1 MTYEERIER
10 LKKRVNYQ
18 GSPEYIISTAE
29 EESARDRLTEIRNK
43 YSSEAKQ
50 KEQEI
55 SSGQYNAT
63 AYSAAVK
70 AAQIKN
76 NSKITATSSSLT
88 AKNYEQQK
96 EELKNEKKEALGSRI
111 STWFNNIGTHINVNA
126 TDEEKKKASL
136 NYQNAKNE
144 HQQLSDALDTLKENK
159 WTSSQEKNAKLI
171 SSNSELQKLVEQ
183 ARNAKIN
190 ADSAQSTSNVFKNY
204 SDPNNPA
211 SNLAVQEQQKTYQ
224 TAYKKYSDIVSK
236 INDLGYDAESLI
248 DTYTRQKNLEET
260 EQFTGEVSKFAD
272 EHPILASG
280 AYVALNSAQTAALP
294 EIIEKGIESKINDE
308 YIPIDVNSGKFG
320 ATNIRDTIAET
331 TSANIEDEV
340 NEKTD
345 SEFLAGA
352 SSFLY
357 RTGLSMGDFASLA
370 ALPKSVSL
378 AIMGSS
384 AAATTAKDATER
396 GISADDALATATAA
410 AAAEIFFE
418 KFSLEGLQ
426 ALKASGKTGIKN
438 AVKDILKQSFTEGSE
453 EFFTDISNAITD
465 QIINGSDSAL
475 SQQYKSLIENGA
487 TSTEAKKQVAVDFGK
502 QLGQSFLGG
511 AISGGVMG
519 SGATL
524 LNNIEANSAY
534 RAEGAAI
541 KNMGTDAVTAV
552 INEGLAQKNTSPAY
566 KAASDMLTKNA
577 ETDTFEANLDVSNKK
592 LGQLQQLNVQAND
605 ISEFSKAVSNEH
617 NAKSLVDTFS
627 KIAQGENISNKEASE
642 ILSNKTARQ
651 ALGNITDI
659 DYIDNGNISSKKLI
673 NEVSKAYRA
682 SSMGT
687 FSAATPIISSE
698 KARNY
703 INNGISYSHRIG
715 AETKSDTI
723 DKNIVLADGSS
734 DVINSIDSVHNGK
747 VYVKTSGGQV
757 LSADDIR
764 FNDITSEE
772 LYKSARVY
780 GNTKTAKAYVFA
792 YNDSTYNG
800 SVADYN
806 AGFNAV
812 YKAQKLGKTFQQ
824 AYNYAI
830 ESGSHITELQAQTAY
845 EAALTEDDTNIFG
858 SSNETVIF
866 DEAKSAKFNR
876 ALKSRTKAGATVIAE
891 NEITEYQQAE
901 ISLINEYA
909 KSINKEV
916 IVVDDTEEI
925 GRPSSNGFYE
935 NGKIVLALNNSGNM
949 LSAYFGHELF
959 HSVKQSNPTQAKEL
973 QDYIINRLKEKES
986 YNYEKRFASLADL
999 YKENLERKT
1008 DTEIEEYI
1016 NEEISANACFTV
1028 LSDEDNFVNLVKENK
1043 SLAQRV
1049 RDFFADFIQTIRNAL
1064 VKISKSNPEY
1074 RALEGDIEAKQKI
1087 LEMFDAA
1094 LNSKQKNNTTRN
1106 DSVKY
1111 SLAENFDSEFDKVIN
1126 GDDYYK
1132 NNVFIIGK
1140 MPSLYKKFGID
1151 TSLDLTVTSK
1161 HLKNAVKEKNDEK
1174 HYHGLSKEII
1184 KNAVLKLAEPA
1195 FVTFNENGVLYVTVS
1210 VTDSDNLPIMF
1221 IVKPN
1226 GMVQIKQRR
1235 IHSNHS
1241 LSIYGR
1247 NNTFSFINKQF
1258 FDHKMILA
1266 NKNEATLI
1274 GQVLGKQFSDQ
1285 LFNSDFT
1292 NNIAEYKNTVN
1303 TNNMQG
1309 ERKYSLKRDSEG
1321 NKLSEQQQVYFKDS
1335 KVRDEDGNLLVVY
1348 HGTEENFTVFDRTN
1362 ERANMDIPGDFFSP
1376 WKTDAQGYRSKLSA
1390 YYLNIKNP
1398 APEAVAYK
1406 ALNKFKGQNYAG
1418 IKAREYL
1425 EEMGYDGVNN
1435 SNEEYIAF
1443 YPEQIKLVDNVAPAD
1458 NSDIRYLFKEQSD
1471 YSYDTLVSKPD
1482 MTVTVINDKKNYS
1495 PGKTTRENVV
1505 NAALVSAQ
1513 SVGRKDGNGNTLV
1526 YVNDTDT
1533 EVLLSKRGL
1542 RHSLDRRLS
1551 IIAPVTEN
1559 IGPII
1564 KNSIKINELVPEFE
1578 TIKNSYVLIGI
1589 AKNKNNEPYVVSFVV
1604 NRASNEVMSV
1614 DVLYAVNA
1622 KTEPAGSLSPE
1633 LSSQSDVSLT
1643 GSTISISKL
1652 LDYVNKYYPDILPE
1666 DVLRHY
1672 GFSSRPGGT
1681 IGESALYSLKEK
1693 YFYSNILK
1701 DNADVEEFD
1710 ETGYNIINTTGK
1722 KGYSKIKS
1730 EIMTWDA
1737 DRHLNEIRCGYL
1749 GGSFIIYKMLDTDSR
1764 DIILYR
1770 PKSAFAKTE
1779 YAKIRRQ
1786 YNDNGRKFARPDDV
1800 VKVIRNKRNGSNDN
1814 NSLSGQKSGEY
1825 RENDKLHN
1833 STVREKGHSDGRRNA
1848 ENGNNDNLSKGRY
1861 SLKEKYY
1868 DSNILNE
1875 NVDVEEFDET
1885 GYSIINTTGKKGYS
1899 KLKSEVMT
1907 WDGDR
1912 YLDEIRLIRIDDRF
1926 YIYKML
1932 SDDTRDV
1939 IIYKPRSNQAK
1950 ELYKEM
1956 RENYVVRNYRR
1967 PVDAIEI
1974 VRIKHGHGNGNNV
1987 LFRRQPG
1994 ESKSDDKFHNSQIR
2008 GKRHGDG
2015 RRDAE
2020 NDHNDNLQKGRY
2032 SLKDEYFDSNILK
2045 ENEELKEAADDVLNM
2060 LQLVSTEN
2068 SELRKAFD
2076 IRTVRSVE
2084 DSSVAKVAA
2093 FLKKQY
2099 DSTYKKSDLVSNLAG
2114 LYNYISNAGEDID
2127 NEYIWRTAKDISA
2140 NILANTYFKDTTM
2153 YDDSKQL
2160 RDYIRSQTIRVSDSV
2175 KNDITDYNAFRKRN
2189 FGRMRLSSD
2198 SGIPLDTI
2206 YRELSSENP
2215 EFFPPDAVLSEQLE
2229 NIENFFVSTA
2239 PVYYNGAEMI
2249 AEGNGLSLDEY
2260 SNIVASD
2267 IFDQYFNVPEVK
2279 SFVSEKNIQEL
2290 NELQK
2295 SYETQIEDMR
2305 SIYRERYEEQLRSL
2319 REENQQR
2326 IDKLKEQNDKTLSRL
2341 TEKHLDEMAKQKAH
2355 FKDISKRGT
2364 QRRNASKLRESIRRS
2379 LKKIAK
2385 LGASADKKN
2394 HIPNSIIDS
2403 VKSLVDVINLD
2414 NTKKDELIS
2423 VRLNRIKTSFDTA
2436 KNNSEY
2442 TDISEA
2448 YNDFIEN
2455 EIIELQA
2462 KTEGKTL
2469 KQLTN
2474 DDLESIDRVL
2484 KATVKAI
2491 SNINKLF
2498 KKGRTDTVNNYANSV
2513 KSELSAYG
2521 KEKIFDGVLRSFA
2534 YNSMKPEYFFEYLG
2548 SDTLLELY
2556 NDLRN
2561 GEDTWAV
2568 DVNEAKNKADK
2579 IRKKYDWNNW
2589 RDETLTF
2596 STISGDIELDLQ
2608 ERLAIYANSL
2618 GEHTKSHLLGGGFKY
2633 QPKKPHGLEKLKKQ
2647 KNDNQAHKLSEE
2659 DVITIVDTLTDEQTS
2674 YVKEMID
2681 YMSTEMARK
2690 GNDVSKELYDVELF
2704 KEDTYYPA
2712 KVDRESIVVSSKEV
2726 RPEKQIKN
2734 AGFTNAAVV
2743 NAKQPIILMN
2753 FDDVWATH
2761 IDEMAKYHAF
2771 VLPLDNFDR
2780 VFNSYQVVDDKY
2792 ESVKEFIKNS
2802 FGSKA
2807 VNYIDDLIRDINGG
2821 IIQETGVDI
2830 ISKLTGLF
2838 KKNAVF
2844 ASISVVVQQPSAI
2857 GRALSEIDTKYLAK
2871 STGKGFDRK
2880 LYEEMKRYA
2889 PVAQIKEMGYFDT
2902 NMAQSTVEF
2911 LNSRNYETVKEK
2923 VSAFVKDGS
2932 FRDDALS
2939 FFASKV
2945 DEITWTQIW
2954 QAVKCETENKYPG
2967 LSKEDNFKTAGKRFT
2982 EIITKTQVYDSVFS
2996 RSGLMRSRDLAVKN
3010 AMAFMAEPT
3019 TALNM
3024 FTNAIVQ
3031 VKRGKM
3037 SKTHGAKVLD
3047 SLVASSVL
3055 NSLLQSIVTSARNV
3069 DPDDDKE
3076 WAEIYLAHLLPNF
3089 IENVNPLNQIAFV
3102 KDIVNIFKGY
3112 DVERADMNLFSDFV
3126 DAFRK
3131 LNNDKVSVEDKITGF
3146 AGAISAFLGIPLKN
3160 IIRDVK
3166 ASFNTAESLL
3176 NGVKF
3181 NSTESYEVFEEEM
3194 NSTLGFEL
3202 FKPDFDKAVRA
3213 IKKGNY
3219 SDYEKYAE
3227 NVYGSN
3233 QAYDLLYEVLKKYGY
3248 KSDEYQKAESLC
3260 ISVKKE
3266 NGVANPN
3273 PLNSIKN
3280 KCIKEYSGLKQNGTY
3295 AQAEEARQR
3304 CIQVYGSADDVA
3316 KALEKYEKSN
3326 KN

>member
-70 AAQIKN
+70 AARIKN

-111 STWFNNIGTHINVNA
+111 STWFKNIGTHINANA

-159 WTSSQEKNAKLI
+159 WTSSQEKNAQLI

-272 EHPILASG
+272 EHPVLASG
-280 AYVALNSAQTAALP
+280 AYVALNSAQAAALP

-357 RTGLSMGDFASLA
+357 QTGLSMGDFASLV

-747 VYVKTSGGQV
+747 VYVKTSAGQV

-800 SVADYN
+800 SAADYN

-845 EAALTEDDTNIFG
+845 EAALTEDDTNISG

-959 HSVKQSNPTQAKEL
+959 HNVKQSNPTQAKEL

-986 YNYEKRFASLADL
+986 YNYEKRFASLVDL

-1043 SLAQRV
+1043 SLAQKV

-1087 LEMFDAA
+1087 LEMFDSA
-1094 LNSKQKNNTTRN
+1094 LNSKQKNNTTDN
-1106 DSVKY
+1106 GSVKY
-1111 SLAENFDSEFDKVIN
+1111 SIVELEDGTSYVKANRKVITGTTVAEMRKDITSFFNEILKDGDLNVTTSDSNVITINKKTAKKSRDNYVSIKGKARKLSDNEFKIKLDAEAHIDELAEISTFSHSANDNKNHSFAKNRF
-1126 GDDYYK
+1126 DYYK
-1132 NNVFIIGK
+1132 TYFQDFDGAYYEITLSVGVNDDIATIYNVGRISKGDL
-1140 MPSLYKKFGID
+1140 PSAK
-1151 TSLDLTVTSK
+1151 
-1161 HLKNAVKEKNDEK
+1161 
-1174 HYHGLSKEII
+1174 
-1184 KNAVLKLAEPA
+1184 
-1195 FVTFNENGVLYVTVS
+1195 
-1210 VTDSDNLPIMF
+1210 
-1221 IVKPN
+1221 
-1226 GMVQIKQRR
+1226 
-1235 IHSNHS
+1235 
-1241 LSIYGR
+1241 
-1247 NNTFSFINKQF
+1247 
-1258 FDHKMILA
+1258 ILA
-1266 NKNEATLI
+1266 VRGSKA
-1274 GQVLGKQFSDQ
+1274 LGK
-1285 LFNSDFT
+1285 
-1292 NNIAEYKNTVN
+1292 
-1303 TNNMQG
+1303 
-1309 ERKYSLKRDSEG
+1309 
-1321 NKLSEQQQVYFKDS
+1321 
-1335 KVRDEDGNLLVVY
+1335 
-1348 HGTEENFTVFDRTN
+1348 
-1362 ERANMDIPGDFFSP
+1362 SP
-1376 WKTDAQGYRSKLSA
+1376 
-1390 YYLNIKNP
+1390 I
-1398 APEAVAYK
+1398 
-1406 ALNKFKGQNYAG
+1406 
-1418 IKAREYL
+1418 
-1425 EEMGYDGVNN
+1425 
-1435 SNEEYIAF
+1435 
-1443 YPEQIKLVDNVAPAD
+1443 
-1458 NSDIRYLFKEQSD
+1458 
-1471 YSYDTLVSKPD
+1471 
-1482 MTVTVINDKKNYS
+1482 
-1495 PGKTTRENVV
+1495 
-1505 NAALVSAQ
+1505 
-1513 SVGRKDGNGNTLV
+1513 
-1526 YVNDTDT
+1526 
-1533 EVLLSKRGL
+1533 
-1542 RHSLDRRLS
+1542 
-1551 IIAPVTEN
+1551 
-1559 IGPII
+1559 
-1564 KNSIKINELVPEFE
+1564 NSI
-1578 TIKNSYVLIGI
+1578 
-1589 AKNKNNEPYVVSFVV
+1589 
-1604 NRASNEVMSV
+1604 
-1614 DVLYAVNA
+1614 
-1622 KTEPAGSLSPE
+1622 
-1633 LSSQSDVSLT
+1633 SD
-1643 GSTISISKL
+1643 L

-1672 GFSSRPGGT
+1672 GYSSRPGGT

-2045 ENEELKEAADDVLNM
+2045 ENEELKEAADDVLKM

-2394 HIPNSIIDS
+2394 HIPNSIIAS
-2403 VKSLVDVINLD
+2403 VKSLADVINLD

-2484 KATVKAI
+2484 KATVKTI

-2498 KKGRTDTVNNYANSV
+2498 MKGRTDTVNNYANSV

-2618 GEHTKSHLLGGGFKY
+2618 GEHTKNHLLGGGFKY

-2674 YVKEMID
+2674 YVKEMIE

-2704 KEDTYYPA
+2704 KEATYYPA

-2844 ASISVVVQQPSAI
+2844 ASMSVVVQQPSAI

-3037 SKTHGAKVLD
+3037 SKTHGAKVLG

-3069 DPDDDKE
+3069 ETDDDKE

-3146 AGAISAFLGIPLKN
+3146 SGAISAFLGIPLKN

-3194 NSTLGFEL
+3194 NSILGFEL

-3227 NVYGSN
+3227 NVYGSS

-3248 KSDEYQKAESLC
+3248 NSIEYQKAESLC

-3280 KCIKEYSGLKQNGTY
+3280 KCIKEYSGLKRNGTY
-3295 AQAEEARQR
+3295 VKAEEARQR

>member
-70 AAQIKN
+70 AARIKN

-111 STWFNNIGTHINVNA
+111 STWFKNIGTHINANA

-159 WTSSQEKNAKLI
+159 WTSSQEKNAQLI

-272 EHPILASG
+272 EHPVLASG
-280 AYVALNSAQTAALP
+280 AYVALNSAQAAALP

-357 RTGLSMGDFASLA
+357 QTGLSMGDFASLV

-524 LNNIEANSAY
+524 LNTIEANSAY

-747 VYVKTSGGQV
+747 VYVKTSAGQV

-800 SVADYN
+800 SAADYN

-845 EAALTEDDTNIFG
+845 EAALTEDDTNISG

-959 HSVKQSNPTQAKEL
+959 HNVKQSNPTQAKEL

-986 YNYEKRFASLADL
+986 YNYEKRFASLVDL

-1043 SLAQRV
+1043 SLAQKV

-1094 LNSKQKNNTTRN
+1094 LNSKQKNNTTDN
-1106 DSVKY
+1106 GSVKY
-1111 SLAENFDSEFDKVIN
+1111 SIVELEDGTSYVKANRKVITGTTVAEMRKDITSFFNEILKDGDLNVTTSDSNVITINKKTAKKSRDNYVSIKGKARKLSDNEFKIKLDAEAHIDELAEISTFSHSANDNKNHSFAKNRF
-1126 GDDYYK
+1126 DYYK
-1132 NNVFIIGK
+1132 TYFQDFDGAYYEITLSVGVNDDIATIYNVGRISKGDL
-1140 MPSLYKKFGID
+1140 PSAK
-1151 TSLDLTVTSK
+1151 
-1161 HLKNAVKEKNDEK
+1161 
-1174 HYHGLSKEII
+1174 
-1184 KNAVLKLAEPA
+1184 
-1195 FVTFNENGVLYVTVS
+1195 
-1210 VTDSDNLPIMF
+1210 
-1221 IVKPN
+1221 
-1226 GMVQIKQRR
+1226 
-1235 IHSNHS
+1235 
-1241 LSIYGR
+1241 
-1247 NNTFSFINKQF
+1247 
-1258 FDHKMILA
+1258 ILA
-1266 NKNEATLI
+1266 VRGSKA
-1274 GQVLGKQFSDQ
+1274 LGK
-1285 LFNSDFT
+1285 
-1292 NNIAEYKNTVN
+1292 
-1303 TNNMQG
+1303 
-1309 ERKYSLKRDSEG
+1309 
-1321 NKLSEQQQVYFKDS
+1321 
-1335 KVRDEDGNLLVVY
+1335 
-1348 HGTEENFTVFDRTN
+1348 
-1362 ERANMDIPGDFFSP
+1362 SP
-1376 WKTDAQGYRSKLSA
+1376 
-1390 YYLNIKNP
+1390 I
-1398 APEAVAYK
+1398 
-1406 ALNKFKGQNYAG
+1406 
-1418 IKAREYL
+1418 
-1425 EEMGYDGVNN
+1425 
-1435 SNEEYIAF
+1435 
-1443 YPEQIKLVDNVAPAD
+1443 
-1458 NSDIRYLFKEQSD
+1458 
-1471 YSYDTLVSKPD
+1471 
-1482 MTVTVINDKKNYS
+1482 
-1495 PGKTTRENVV
+1495 
-1505 NAALVSAQ
+1505 
-1513 SVGRKDGNGNTLV
+1513 
-1526 YVNDTDT
+1526 
-1533 EVLLSKRGL
+1533 
-1542 RHSLDRRLS
+1542 
-1551 IIAPVTEN
+1551 
-1559 IGPII
+1559 
-1564 KNSIKINELVPEFE
+1564 NSI
-1578 TIKNSYVLIGI
+1578 
-1589 AKNKNNEPYVVSFVV
+1589 
-1604 NRASNEVMSV
+1604 
-1614 DVLYAVNA
+1614 
-1622 KTEPAGSLSPE
+1622 
-1633 LSSQSDVSLT
+1633 SD
-1643 GSTISISKL
+1643 L

-2484 KATVKAI
+2484 KATVKTI

-2498 KKGRTDTVNNYANSV
+2498 MKGRTDTVNNYANSV

-2618 GEHTKSHLLGGGFKY
+2618 GEHTKNHLLGGGFKY

-2674 YVKEMID
+2674 YVKEMIE

-2743 NAKQPIILMN
+2743 NAKQPVILMN

-2844 ASISVVVQQPSAI
+2844 ASMSVVVQQPSAI

-2939 FFASKV
+2939 FFASKA

-3037 SKTHGAKVLD
+3037 SKTHGAKVLG

-3069 DPDDDKE
+3069 EPDDDKE

-3146 AGAISAFLGIPLKN
+3146 SGAISAFLGIPLKN

-3213 IKKGNY
+3213 INKGNY

-3227 NVYGSN
+3227 NVYGSS

-3248 KSDEYQKAESLC
+3248 NSIEYQKAESLC

-3280 KCIKEYSGLKQNGTY
+3280 KCIKEYSGLKRNGTY
-3295 AQAEEARQR
+3295 VKAEEARQR

>member
-96 EELKNEKKEALGSRI
+96 DELKNEKKEALGSRI
-111 STWFNNIGTHINVNA
+111 SNWFKNIGTHINVNA

-272 EHPILASG
+272 EHPVLASG
-280 AYVALNSAQTAALP
+280 AYVALNSAQAAALP

-308 YIPIDVNSGKFG
+308 YIPIDVNSGEFG
-320 ATNIRDTIAET
+320 ATNVRDTIAET

-357 RTGLSMGDFASLA
+357 QTGLSMGDFASLA

-384 AAATTAKDATER
+384 AAASTAKDATER

-487 TSTEAKKQVAVDFGK
+487 TSNEAKKQVAVDFGK

-845 EAALTEDDTNIFG
+845 EAALTEDDTNISG
-858 SSNETVIF
+858 SSKETVIF

-876 ALKSRTKAGATVIAE
+876 TLKSRTKAGATVIAE

-1094 LNSKQKNNTTRN
+1094 LNSKQKNNTTDN
-1106 DSVKY
+1106 GSVKY
-1111 SLAENFDSEFDKVIN
+1111 SIVELEDGTSYVKANRKVITGTTVAEMRKDITSFFNEILKDGDLNVTTSDSNVITINKKTAKKSRDNYVSIKGKARKLSDNEFKIKLDAEAHIDELAEISTFSHSANDNKNHSFAKNRF
-1126 GDDYYK
+1126 DYYK
-1132 NNVFIIGK
+1132 TYFQDFDGAYYEITLSVGVNDYIATIYNVGRISKGDL
-1140 MPSLYKKFGID
+1140 PSAK
-1151 TSLDLTVTSK
+1151 
-1161 HLKNAVKEKNDEK
+1161 
-1174 HYHGLSKEII
+1174 
-1184 KNAVLKLAEPA
+1184 
-1195 FVTFNENGVLYVTVS
+1195 
-1210 VTDSDNLPIMF
+1210 
-1221 IVKPN
+1221 
-1226 GMVQIKQRR
+1226 
-1235 IHSNHS
+1235 
-1241 LSIYGR
+1241 
-1247 NNTFSFINKQF
+1247 
-1258 FDHKMILA
+1258 ILA
-1266 NKNEATLI
+1266 VRGSKA
-1274 GQVLGKQFSDQ
+1274 LGK
-1285 LFNSDFT
+1285 
-1292 NNIAEYKNTVN
+1292 
-1303 TNNMQG
+1303 
-1309 ERKYSLKRDSEG
+1309 
-1321 NKLSEQQQVYFKDS
+1321 
-1335 KVRDEDGNLLVVY
+1335 
-1348 HGTEENFTVFDRTN
+1348 
-1362 ERANMDIPGDFFSP
+1362 SP
-1376 WKTDAQGYRSKLSA
+1376 
-1390 YYLNIKNP
+1390 
-1398 APEAVAYK
+1398 V
-1406 ALNKFKGQNYAG
+1406 
-1418 IKAREYL
+1418 
-1425 EEMGYDGVNN
+1425 
-1435 SNEEYIAF
+1435 
-1443 YPEQIKLVDNVAPAD
+1443 
-1458 NSDIRYLFKEQSD
+1458 
-1471 YSYDTLVSKPD
+1471 
-1482 MTVTVINDKKNYS
+1482 
-1495 PGKTTRENVV
+1495 
-1505 NAALVSAQ
+1505 
-1513 SVGRKDGNGNTLV
+1513 
-1526 YVNDTDT
+1526 
-1533 EVLLSKRGL
+1533 
-1542 RHSLDRRLS
+1542 
-1551 IIAPVTEN
+1551 
-1559 IGPII
+1559 
-1564 KNSIKINELVPEFE
+1564 NSI
-1578 TIKNSYVLIGI
+1578 
-1589 AKNKNNEPYVVSFVV
+1589 
-1604 NRASNEVMSV
+1604 
-1614 DVLYAVNA
+1614 
-1622 KTEPAGSLSPE
+1622 
-1633 LSSQSDVSLT
+1633 SD
-1643 GSTISISKL
+1643 L

-2206 YRELSSENP
+2206 YRELSSENS

-2498 KKGRTDTVNNYANSV
+2498 KKGRTDTVNNYAKNV

-2521 KEKIFDGVLRSFA
+2521 KEKISDGVLRSLA

-2589 RDETLTF
+2589 KDETLTF
-2596 STISGDIELDLQ
+2596 STISGDVELDLQ

-2618 GEHTKSHLLGGGFKY
+2618 GEHTKNHLLGGGFKY
-2633 QPKKPHGLEKLKKQ
+2633 QSKKTHGLEKLKKQ

-2674 YVKEMID
+2674 YVKEMIE

-2743 NAKQPIILMN
+2743 NAKQPVILMN

-2844 ASISVVVQQPSAI
+2844 ASMSVVVQQPSAI
-2857 GRALSEIDTKYLAK
+2857 GRVLSEIDTKYLAK

-2939 FFASKV
+2939 FFASKA

-3037 SKTHGAKVLD
+3037 SKTHGAKVLG

-3055 NSLLQSIVTSARNV
+3055 NSLLQSIVTSARDV
-3069 DPDDDKE
+3069 EPDDDKE

-3112 DVERADMNLFSDFV
+3112 DVERADMNLFSDFA

-3131 LNNDKVSVEDKITGF
+3131 LNNDKVSAEDKITGF

-3176 NGVKF
+3176 NGIKF

-3194 NSTLGFEL
+3194 NSTFGFEL
-3202 FKPDFDKAVRA
+3202 FKPDFDKAVRS
-3213 IKKGNY
+3213 IEKGNY

-3248 KSDEYQKAESLC
+3248 KSSEYQKAEALC

-3273 PLNSIKN
+3273 PINSIKN
-3280 KCIKEYSGLKQNGTY
+3280 KCIKEYSELKQNGTY

>member
-111 STWFNNIGTHINVNA
+111 STWFKNIGTHINVNA
-126 TDEEKKKASL
+126 TDEEKNTASL
-136 NYQNAKNE
+136 NYQNAKKE
-144 HQQLSDALDTLKENK
+144 YQQLSDALDTLKENK
-159 WTSSQEKNAKLI
+159 WNSSQDKNAKLI
-171 SSNSELQKLVEQ
+171 ASNSELQKLVEQ

-272 EHPILASG
+272 EHPVLASG
-280 AYVALNSAQTAALP
+280 AYVALNSAQAAALP

-308 YIPIDVNSGKFG
+308 YIPIDVNSGEFG
-320 ATNIRDTIAET
+320 ATNVRDTIAET

-357 RTGLSMGDFASLA
+357 QTGLSMGDFASLA

-384 AAATTAKDATER
+384 AAASTAKDATER

-566 KAASDMLTKNA
+566 KAASELLSRNTQ
-577 ETDTFEANLDVSNKK
+577 TDTYEIPETLSGRNLGR
-592 LGQLQQLNVQAND
+592 LGKLQQMNVQAND
-605 ISEFSKAVSNEH
+605 
-617 NAKSLVDTFS
+617 LDTFS
-627 KIAQGENISNKEASE
+627 DAVSRENNSESLVNTFEKITKGEIISKKEANALME
-642 ILSNKTARQ
+642 NKTARA
-651 ALGNITDI
+651 ALSEITNIDKINNSNLKNNRDLLNGISNYYLENSRQTFSSANPLSSEQTRQFLNQRLNTPAQQYGNYTATPTENNLNREVTLNDGTDDTVKSI
-659 DYIDNGNISSKKLI
+659 DRVENGIVYLKTNNGNIIEAQNADFADNNTAELY
-673 NEVSKAYRA
+673 N
-682 SSMGT
+682 
-687 FSAATPIISSE
+687 SAAV
-698 KARNY
+698 Y
-703 INNGISYSHRIG
+703 
-715 AETKSDTI
+715 DT
-723 DKNIVLADGSS
+723 DTA
-734 DVINSIDSVHNGK
+734 K
-747 VYVKTSGGQV
+747 VYTFGFTDNG
-757 LSADDIR
+757 
-764 FNDITSEE
+764 
-772 LYKSARVY
+772 
-780 GNTKTAKAYVFA
+780 
-792 YNDSTYNG
+792 YNG
-800 SVADYN
+800 TVADYN
-806 AGFNAV
+806 TGFNAV
-812 YKAQKLGKTFQQ
+812 YRAQKRGYSLED
-824 AYNYAI
+824 AYNLARE
-830 ESGSHITELQAQTAY
+830 ESNITPMQAELAYNAAKKEDTQAPKSFLPKSDNTTSVSENRSIMATKQAVNINTEKQT
-845 EAALTEDDTNIFG
+845 
-858 SSNETVIF
+858 V
-866 DEAKSAKFNR
+866 FNK
-876 ALKSRTKAGATVIAE
+876 ALKSKKKPGATVIAE
-891 NEITEYQQAE
+891 KLSNSQQAE
-901 ISLINEYA
+901 VELIGEYA
-909 KSINKEV
+909 KSIGREV
-916 IVVDDTEEI
+916 IIVNDTEELGY
-925 GRPSSNGFYE
+925 GRANGMYQ
-935 NGKIVLALNNSGNM
+935 NGKIVLALNNTGGVMSV
-949 LSAYFGHELF
+949 YFGHELF
-959 HSVKQSNPTQAKEL
+959 HDLKQTSPKQANEL
-973 QDYIINRLKEKES
+973 QSYVLDRLKNNAD
-986 YNYEKRFASLADL
+986 YDYDARFADL
-999 YKENLERKT
+999 EDKYGETLKGKT
-1008 DTEIEEYI
+1008 DTQKKSAID
-1016 NEEISANACFTV
+1016 EEIAANACFTV
-1028 LSDEDNFVNLVKENK
+1028 LSNENNFTALVKQNR
-1043 SLAQRV
+1043 SLAEKV
-1049 RDFFADFIQTIRNAL
+1049 RDFFADFVNKIRNAL
-1064 VKISKSNPEY
+1064 TRLAKSNPEY
-1074 RALEGDIEAKQKI
+1074 AALQNDYEAQQKI
-1087 LEMFDAA
+1087 LEMFNKALESSNTDVLNNNEIRLSKKITESLDSFTKEVLNMSDEQAQKYKSDNTYVSVMRNTPFVILDNVKDAENLEVIMRFDA
-1094 LNSKQKNNTTRN
+1094 FYLETRKSGVLDGNYHNLGMEMSELPNFINNPDAIIRNKNGRLNLITVVGTNNNRFISIELNTVKDINSKYNKYNLVVSVFNSKDKYIDNIINKAVSIEYEKEDLPQVNRQLHESLEIIN
-1106 DSVKY
+1106 DKS
-1111 SLAENFDSEFDKVIN
+1111 SN
-1126 GDDYYK
+1126 
-1132 NNVFIIGK
+1132 NNV
-1140 MPSLYKKFGID
+1140 SQ
-1151 TSLDLTVTSK
+1151 
-1161 HLKNAVKEKNDEK
+1161 NDR
-1174 HYHGLSKEII
+1174 
-1184 KNAVLKLAEPA
+1184 V
-1195 FVTFNENGVLYVTVS
+1195 
-1210 VTDSDNLPIMF
+1210 
-1221 IVKPN
+1221 
-1226 GMVQIKQRR
+1226 
-1235 IHSNHS
+1235 
-1241 LSIYGR
+1241 
-1247 NNTFSFINKQF
+1247 
-1258 FDHKMILA
+1258 
-1266 NKNEATLI
+1266 
-1274 GQVLGKQFSDQ
+1274 
-1285 LFNSDFT
+1285 
-1292 NNIAEYKNTVN
+1292 
-1303 TNNMQG
+1303 
-1309 ERKYSLKRDSEG
+1309 
-1321 NKLSEQQQVYFKDS
+1321 
-1335 KVRDEDGNLLVVY
+1335 
-1348 HGTEENFTVFDRTN
+1348 
-1362 ERANMDIPGDFFSP
+1362 
-1376 WKTDAQGYRSKLSA
+1376 
-1390 YYLNIKNP
+1390 
-1398 APEAVAYK
+1398 
-1406 ALNKFKGQNYAG
+1406 
-1418 IKAREYL
+1418 
-1425 EEMGYDGVNN
+1425 VNN
-1435 SNEEYIAF
+1435 SNIQEKPKFSLKEPVEGTKDLIAVHNISETNLLKSLELGGFPMPSIAIMKAQQADANADYGNTSIVFYRDTVDPQLNRLNKVYGGDAWTPRFPSIEYEIDYDKASNIYHIATSLNKRKAAFNNTAFLNPYNIEDSINRLGIEKYINNLKKDYTLKQLYLLENGEQPVEMQQREDRTEVSDTDAELYDYLLKEIPNYHIVPPSKWNDTFGAAFNKAYSEYYRNNFNFSEEGIN
-1443 YPEQIKLVDNVAPAD
+1443 NVLMNMSVFEKKSIMSSAQ
-1458 NSDIRYLFKEQSD
+1458 RYAKNGK
-1471 YSYDTLVSKPD
+1471 V
-1482 MTVTVINDKKNYS
+1482 TVTVTEDPNATEERIDRKIDKRKFEKWVDNLFS
-1495 PGKTTRENVV
+1495 DIV
-1505 NAALVSAQ
+1505 L
-1513 SVGRKDGNGNTLV
+1513 KDGIRNNSDPYTNSGNPKSFDELHYEVTLENIVRQMKTQENGEGALFSGLGIWGVAAKSYGTIDELKDDSFRLQNLSDEEYSNIKTGFGERL
-1526 YVNDTDT
+1526 T
-1533 EVLLSKRGL
+1533 EIS
-1542 RHSLDRRLS
+1542 HSLKSRYKSDNPFIDEDNKMTN
-1551 IIAPVTEN
+1551 IIDALRSSKTKSGVLNYLKRYFNNANESTVEDLLDLVADIGNMPTQYFEAKPQRSVFLNEVAYVVIPNNASEELKSKLTEN
-1559 IGPII
+1559 GISYGEYEAG
-1564 KNSIKINELVPEFE
+1564 NE
-1578 TIKNSYVLIGI
+1578 KS
-1589 AKNKNNEPYVVSFVV
+1589 
-1604 NRASNEVMSV
+1604 RV
-1614 DVLYAVNA
+1614 DVL
-1622 KTEPAGSLSPE
+1622 
-1633 LSSQSDVSLT
+1633 
-1643 GSTISISKL
+1643 
-1652 LDYVNKYYPDILPE
+1652 
-1666 DVLRHY
+1666 
-1672 GFSSRPGGT
+1672 
-1681 IGESALYSLKEK
+1681 
-1693 YFYSNILK
+1693 
-1701 DNADVEEFD
+1701 
-1710 ETGYNIINTTGK
+1710 
-1722 KGYSKIKS
+1722 
-1730 EIMTWDA
+1730 
-1737 DRHLNEIRCGYL
+1737 
-1749 GGSFIIYKMLDTDSR
+1749 
-1764 DIILYR
+1764 
-1770 PKSAFAKTE
+1770 
-1779 YAKIRRQ
+1779 
-1786 YNDNGRKFARPDDV
+1786 
-1800 VKVIRNKRNGSNDN
+1800 
-1814 NSLSGQKSGEY
+1814 NSLDNVKFSMKED
-1825 RENDKLHN
+1825 NDTSVFEDNEEL
-1833 STVREKGHSDGRRNA
+1833 VENA
-1848 ENGNNDNLSKGRY
+1848 ENVREML
-1861 SLKEKYY
+1861 
-1868 DSNILNE
+1868 
-1875 NVDVEEFDET
+1875 
-1885 GYSIINTTGKKGYS
+1885 
-1899 KLKSEVMT
+1899 
-1907 WDGDR
+1907 
-1912 YLDEIRLIRIDDRF
+1912 RF
-1926 YIYKML
+1926 V
-1932 SDDTRDV
+1932 S
-1939 IIYKPRSNQAK
+1939 
-1950 ELYKEM
+1950 
-1956 RENYVVRNYRR
+1956 
-1967 PVDAIEI
+1967 
-1974 VRIKHGHGNGNNV
+1974 
-1987 LFRRQPG
+1987 
-1994 ESKSDDKFHNSQIR
+1994 
-2008 GKRHGDG
+2008 
-2015 RRDAE
+2015 
-2020 NDHNDNLQKGRY
+2020 
-2032 SLKDEYFDSNILK
+2032 K
-2045 ENEELKEAADDVLNM
+2045 ENN
-2060 LQLVSTEN
+2060 
-2068 SELRKAFD
+2068 ELRKTFD
-2076 IRTVRSVE
+2076 IRTVRNSE
-2084 DSSVAKVAA
+2084 ENSVAKVAA
-2093 FLKKQY
+2093 YLRKQY
-2099 DSTYKKSDLVSNLAG
+2099 GSNYKKSDLVSNLAG
-2114 LYNYISNAGEDID
+2114 LYNYISNAGTDID
-2127 NEYIWRTAKDISA
+2127 NEYIWRNAKSIA
-2140 NILANTYFKDTTM
+2140 TNVLANTQYKDTTM
-2153 YDDSKQL
+2153 YDENKQT
-2160 RDYIRSQTIRVSDSV
+2160 RDRIRTQTIKVPDSV
-2175 KNDITDYNAFRKRN
+2175 RNDMADYNEFRKRN
-2189 FGRMRLSSD
+2189 FGRMRLSND
-2198 SGIPLDTI
+2198 SGIPLDVF
-2206 YRELSSENP
+2206 YNDLSAEDPS
-2215 EFFPPDAVLSEQLE
+2215 FFPPDAVLSEQLE
-2229 NIENFFVSTA
+2229 NIEIFFASTS
-2239 PVYYNGAEMI
+2239 PVYYNGAEML
-2249 AEGNGLSLDEY
+2249 AENEGLSLDEY
-2260 SNIVASD
+2260 TNIVASD

-2279 SFVSEKNIQEL
+2279 SFVSEKNIKEL

-2295 SYETQIEDMR
+2295 NYEDQINDMK
-2305 SIYRERYEEQLRSL
+2305 SVYKERYEEQLRSL

-2326 IDKLKEQNDKTLSRL
+2326 LDKLKEQNDKALSKL
-2341 TEKHLDEMAKQKAH
+2341 TEKHLDEIAKQKAH
-2355 FKDISKRGT
+2355 FKDVSKRGT

-2385 LGASADKKN
+2385 LGASPDKKN

-2436 KNNSEY
+2436 KKNSEY

-2498 KKGRTDTVNNYANSV
+2498 KKGRTDTVNNYAKNV

-2521 KEKIFDGVLRSFA
+2521 KEKISDGVLRSLA

-2568 DVNEAKNKADK
+2568 DINEAKIRADK

-2589 RDETLTF
+2589 KDETLTF
-2596 STISGDIELDLQ
+2596 STVSGDVELDLQ

-2618 GEHTKSHLLGGGFKY
+2618 GEHTKNHLLGGGFKY
-2633 QPKKPHGLEKLKKQ
+2633 QSKKPHGLEKLKKQ

-2674 YVKEMID
+2674 YVKEMIE
-2681 YMSTEMARK
+2681 YMSTKMARK

-2704 KEDTYYPA
+2704 KEATYYPA

-2743 NAKQPIILMN
+2743 NAKQPVILMN

-2821 IIQETGVDI
+2821 IIQEPGVDI

-2844 ASISVVVQQPSAI
+2844 ASMSVVVQQPSAI

-2871 STGKGFDRK
+2871 STGKGFDRN
-2880 LYEEMKRYA
+2880 LYEEMKHYA

-2939 FFASKV
+2939 FFASKA

-2954 QAVKCETENKYPG
+2954 QAVKYETENKYPG
-2967 LSKEDNFKTAGKRFT
+2967 LSKEDNLKTAGKRFT

-2996 RSGLMRSRDLAVKN
+2996 RSGLMRSRDLTVKN

-3031 VKRGKM
+3031 VKRRKM
-3037 SKTHGAKVLD
+3037 SKTHGAKVLG

-3055 NSLLQSIVTSARNV
+3055 NSLLQSIVTSARDV
-3069 DPDDDKE
+3069 EPDDDKE

-3112 DVERADMNLFSDFV
+3112 DVERADMNLFSDFA

-3131 LNNDKVSVEDKITGF
+3131 LNNDKVSAEDKITGF

-3176 NGVKF
+3176 NGIKF

-3194 NSTLGFEL
+3194 NSTFGFEL
-3202 FKPDFDKAVRA
+3202 FKPDFDKAVRS
-3213 IKKGNY
+3213 IEKGNY

-3248 KSDEYQKAESLC
+3248 KSSEYQKAEALC

-3273 PLNSIKN
+3273 PINSIKN
-3280 KCIKEYSGLKQNGTY
+3280 KCIKEYSELKQNGTY